1 MLRTRSSCGKI
12 LSGVSSDLPD
22 IICDDA
28 AWTLLSD
35 IRTDSRTVVN
45 DGRRRDLSGRG
56 VSEESEAAEG
66 SDLIVGSSS
75 FGAAGVGGG
84 ASVPVIGGGV
94 VGRLESLCGLG
105 ARDDRREEKAER
117 AIETALLTE
126 DTFGAVVFGAA
137 RLPKFVGVG
146 DWGPNILR
154 FPVGVDAR
162 EVEVELGGASV
173 STMERDVRERG
184 VPDVHSIRRTS
195 GREDPGVGVL
205 CRLA

>member
-1 MLRTRSSCGKI
+1 M
-12 LSGVSSDLPD
+12 
-22 IICDDA
+22 CDDA

-35 IRTDSRTVVN
+35 MRTDSRTVVN

-56 VSEESEAAEG
+56 VSEGSESAEG
-66 SDLIVGSSS
+66 SALVVGSRSL
-75 FGAAGVGGG
+75 GAAGVGGG

-94 VGRLESLCGLG
+94 VGRLDSLCGLG
-105 ARDDRREEKAER
+105 ARDDRRDEKAER

-126 DTFGAVVFGAA
+126 ETFGAVALGAA
-137 RLPKFVGVG
+137 RLPKFDGVG

-162 EVEVELGGASV
+162 EVEVELEGASV

-184 VPDVHSIRRTS
+184 VPVVHSIRLTS
-195 GREDPGVGVL
+195 GLEEPGVGVL
-205 CRLA
+205 CRLV